1 MTPRPESSGSRPK
14 GTAGEKIPE
23 QPTAAQQKSAAKK
36 TAVPKQAAAKKAAP
50 AKATARKAT
59 AGKTTV
65 GKTAAKKAA
74 TKKTAAKK
82 TAVEQPTPEAATAG
96 TATVKKASAKKTA
109 VEQPTPEAATAGT
122 ATVKKASAKKTAVE
136 QPTPETATV
145 KKAAAKKAAVKKSAA
160 KKATRVKA
168 TAGRTTAVKA
178 AAAKSTAA
186 ESVADEAAAA
196 KSPAAKT
203 LGKKTAAKKTA
214 AKKAPAKKAPAKK
227 PTTAKTTVGE
237 ATGAGAT
244 GAGATAAGAHAAEA
258 PGAGAPAAGAHAAE
272 APGAG
277 APAKKAAAK
286 KTTPARTTVAKAA
299 AKRTGAGAAPA
310 GKPVAKK
317 SAAKKSAAKKAPA
330 RKAPATQAPSGQA
343 PPEKAPPEKAPTG
356 QATAEKAPTGQASP
370 DKAPTGHAP
379 AGKAASVQ
387 VAPPEVEVAVSPAVD
402 AVDRERLLGG
412 THHAPHSVLGAH
424 PVPGGVAFRALRPYA
439 LSVTVVSGELRA
451 ELHDDGDGFFSGLLP
466 LREVPAYRLVV
477 EYEGTVLE
485 TEDAYRFLPTL
496 GDLDLHLIGEGRH
509 EELWTAL
516 GAHPTV
522 HQGVT
527 GTRFAVWAPN
537 AQGVRVT
544 GTFNFWDGTG
554 HIMRSL
560 GSSGVWEL
568 FLPDVGEGELYKFE
582 ITRPDGSKTLRADPL
597 ARRTEVPPA
606 TSSVITSSEYEW
618 GDAQWLARRAE
629 VPAHEAPF
637 SVYEVHLPSWRPG
650 LTYRQLAEQLPGYVK
665 NLGFT
670 HVELM
675 PVAEHPFGGSW
686 GYQVTGFYA
695 PTARL
700 GTPDDFRYLVDSL
713 HRAGIGVLMDWV
725 PAHFPRDDWALAEFD
740 GRPLYEHEDPL
751 RAAHPDWGT
760 LEFDF
765 GRNEVR
771 NFLVANAV
779 YWCEEFHI
787 DGLRVDAVA
796 SMLYLD
802 YSREPGQ
809 WTPNEHGG
817 RENLDAVAFLQEMNA
832 TVYRRVPGVVTIA
845 EESTAWDG
853 VTRATHHKGPSGFGG
868 LGFGLKWNMGW
879 MHDSLQY
886 MSHEPVYR
894 KYHHGEMTF
903 SMVYAYSENYVLPIS
918 HDEVVHGKRS
928 LVSKMPGDW
937 WQQRAGV
944 RSYLGFMWAHPGKQL
959 LFMGQEFAQGA
970 EWSEAHGPDWWLLDP
985 GYGAEPDHRGVR
997 DLVRD
1002 LNTVYRA
1009 TPALWRLDTDPAGFE
1024 WIVGDAADDNVLAFL
1039 RLDPE
1044 GVPVLAV
1051 SNFAP
1056 VTRQDYRLGV
1066 PDDVPAWHEALNTD
1080 AARYGGSDVTNP
1092 HPVKPEPQSWH
1103 GRPASIRLTLPP
1115 LATVWLRPA

>member
-1 MTPRPESSGSRPK
+1 MTPRPESSGPRPQ

-23 QPTAAQQKSAAKK
+23 QPTAAQKKSAAKK
-36 TAVPKQAAAKKAAP
+36 TAVPKQAAAKK
-50 AKATARKAT
+50 
-59 AGKTTV
+59 G
-65 GKTAAKKAA
+65 TAA
-74 TKKTAAKK
+74 
-82 TAVEQPTPEAATAG
+82 
-96 TATVKKASAKKTA
+96 
-109 VEQPTPEAATAGT
+109 
-122 ATVKKASAKKTAVE
+122 
-136 QPTPETATV
+136 
-145 KKAAAKKAAVKKSAA
+145 
-160 KKATRVKA
+160 
-168 TAGRTTAVKA
+168 
-178 AAAKSTAA
+178 
-186 ESVADEAAAA
+186 
-196 KSPAAKT
+196 
-203 LGKKTAAKKTA
+203 
-214 AKKAPAKKAPAKK
+214 
-227 PTTAKTTVGE
+227 
-237 ATGAGAT
+237 
-244 GAGATAAGAHAAEA
+244 
-258 PGAGAPAAGAHAAE
+258 
-272 APGAG
+272 
-277 APAKKAAAK
+277 AKKAAAK
-286 KTTPARTTVAKAA
+286 KTAPAKTTARKATAKKAAAEETPVKDTAVKDTAAKRAVAKKAATTKAAAAKATTTKAAAAKASATKATAAAKKAVATKAPAKRTATTKAATTKAAAAKTATTKAATTKAAAETSAAKAA
-299 AKRTGAGAAPA
+299 VTEAGAAQA
-310 GKPVAKK
+310 AVGKTAARKSTTAAAAEKAVAKK
-317 SAAKKSAAKKAPA
+317 ATAKTAKKAPA
-330 RKAPATQAPSGQA
+330 RKAAPRKTAATKAAPARAV
-343 PPEKAPPEKAPTG
+343 PPEMEI
-356 QATAEKAPTGQASP
+356 
-370 DKAPTGHAP
+370 
-379 AGKAASVQ
+379 
-387 VAPPEVEVAVSPAVD
+387 AVSPAVD
-402 AVDRERLLGG
+402 AGDRERLLNG

-424 PVPGGVAFRALRPYA
+424 PVPGGIAFRAFRPYA
-439 LSVTVVSGELRA
+439 LGVTVVSGEVRA
-451 ELHDDGDGFFSGLLP
+451 ELHADGEGFFSGLLP
-466 LREVPAYRLVV
+466 LREVPEYRLLVQ
-477 EYEGTVLE
+477 YEGTLLE

-516 GAHPTV
+516 GAHPMT

-537 AQGVRVT
+537 ARGVRVA

-554 HIMRSL
+554 HPMRSL

-568 FLPDVGEGELYKFE
+568 FLPDVGEGELYKFD
-582 ITRPDGSKTLRADPL
+582 ITRPDGSRTMRADPL

-606 TSSVITSSEYEW
+606 TSSVITSSAYEW
-618 GDAQWLARRAE
+618 NDAEWLARRAE
-629 VPAHEAPF
+629 APAHESPF
-637 SVYEVHLPSWRPG
+637 SVYEIHLPSWRPG

-700 GTPDDFRYLVDSL
+700 GTPDDFRYMVDKL
-713 HRAGIGVLMDWV
+713 HQAGIGVIMDWV

-740 GRPLYEHEDPL
+740 GKPLYEHEDPL

-760 LEFDF
+760 LEFDY

-832 TVYRRVPGVVTIA
+832 TVYRRVPGVVTVA

-853 VTRATHHKGPSGFGG
+853 VTRATHHQGPSGFGG

-886 MSHEPVYR
+886 MSHEPVHR
-894 KYHHGEMTF
+894 KYHHHEMTF

-918 HDEVVHGKRS
+918 HDEVVHGKGS

-985 GYGAEPDHRGVR
+985 GYGAEADHRGVR

-1002 LNTVYRA
+1002 LNAVYGA

-1044 GVPVLAV
+1044 GSPLLAV

-1056 VTRQDYRLGV
+1056 VVRPDYRLGV
-1066 PDDVPAWHEALNTD
+1066 PEDVPAWHEAVNTD

-1092 HPVKPEPQSWH
+1092 DPVKPEAQPWH